1 MSAEPG
7 LFPALVPSSE
17 KRLDMSVEAA
27 DTSVR
32 ATIRERSRKSDMVP
46 HRELLLLVLLSPALL
61 WGGDSPDLKDILA
74 RLDRLEDENRSL
86 RTQVQQLRSE
96 VDSLSGRQAEAQEKE
111 QVQERRTADLAQGKV
126 EATQHFP
133 IRVTGMAL
141 FNAFTNSRNAGGT
154 DNPTVSAISP
164 GSSAAGAT
172 LRQTVLGL
180 EYQGPA
186 TIGGGKV
193 SGSLYMDFFGGTNSP
208 LNNVFRIRTASIQ
221 LAWNSTTVMVGQEKP
236 LIAPRDPNSLS
247 QVGISP
253 LTGSGNLWVWEP
265 QVRVEQRFQFAPA
278 TALRAQL
285 GVVQTSEGAASV
297 PGEYAST
304 LSRRRP
310 GFEGRFELSHRFDE
324 TRRVEIAPGFHFSTT
339 HVAGLSVPSNLFSLD
354 GLVKPWSKIE
364 FTGTFFSGQNLANFG
379 ALGQGFTFLNDG
391 EAIPVHARG
400 GWGQISFFA
409 TGRLSFNV
417 FGGVHDCR
425 NSDLVAGQIGL
436 NRSIAGNIMY
446 RIAPNVIVS
455 LEALRLSTTYLGSG
469 DRLNNHYD
477 LAVGYLF

>member
-1 MSAEPG
+1 
-7 LFPALVPSSE
+7 
-17 KRLDMSVEAA
+17 
-27 DTSVR
+27 
-32 ATIRERSRKSDMVP
+32 MVP

-61 WGGDSPDLKDILA
+61 WAGDSTDLKDILA
-74 RLDRLEDENRSL
+74 RLDRLENENRSL
-86 RTQVQQLRSE
+86 HAQVQQLRSE
-96 VDSLSGRQAEAQEKE
+96 VDSLSGRQSEQQEKE
-111 QVQERRTADLAQGKV
+111 QVQERRTADLAQSKV
-126 EATQHFP
+126 EASQHFP

-141 FNAFTNSRNAGGT
+141 FNAFTNSRFSGGV
-154 DNPTVSAISP
+154 DNPTVASIAP
-164 GSSAAGAT
+164 GSSSAGAT

-186 TIGGGKV
+186 TIGGGRV
-193 SGSLYMDFFGGTNSP
+193 SGSLYMDFYGGTNQP
-208 LNNVFRIRTASIQ
+208 LNDLFRIRTASIQ
-221 LAWNSTTVMVGQEKP
+221 VAWNNTTVMVGQEKP
-236 LIAPRDPNSLS
+236 LIAPREPNSLS

-265 QVRVEQRFQFAPA
+265 QVRLEQRFQFAPD
-278 TALRAQL
+278 TTLRAQL

-304 LSRRRP
+304 LAKRRP
-310 GFEGRFELSHRFDE
+310 GLEGRFELSHRFDD
-324 TRRVEIAPGFHFSTT
+324 THRVEIAPGFHFSAT

-354 GLVKPWSKIE
+354 WLAKPWSKLE

-417 FGGVHDCR
+417 FGGEHDCR
-425 NSDLVAGQIGL
+425 SSDLLVGEIGL

-446 RIAPNVIVS
+446 RLAPNVIVS
-455 LEALRLSTTYLGSG
+455 LEALRLRTTYLGTG
-469 DRLNNHYD
+469 NRLNNHYD
-477 LAVGYLF
+477 LAVAYLF